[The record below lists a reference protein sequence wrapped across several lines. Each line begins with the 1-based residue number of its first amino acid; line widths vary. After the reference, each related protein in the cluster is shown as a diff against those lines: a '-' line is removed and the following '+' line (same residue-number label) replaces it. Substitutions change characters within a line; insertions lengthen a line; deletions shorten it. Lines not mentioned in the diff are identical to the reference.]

1 VFALF
6 SAASCELLGDENHM
20 LFLGPQISVN
30 KETLR
35 LARFT
40 FFPGWD

>member
-1 VFALF
+1 
-6 SAASCELLGDENHM
+6 M